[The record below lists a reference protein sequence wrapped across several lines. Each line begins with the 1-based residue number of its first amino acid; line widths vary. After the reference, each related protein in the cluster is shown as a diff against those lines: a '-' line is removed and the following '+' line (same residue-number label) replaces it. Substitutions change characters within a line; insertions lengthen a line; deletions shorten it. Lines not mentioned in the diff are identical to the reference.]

1 MAASRRQSSKYPEG
15 DIEPPHTG
23 GFFDYP
29 GYSNNTYTP
38 ALFDP
43 MGPLPSSW
51 NGADYSSA
59 NDFSSNTANF
69 PSGSA
74 AEEMPLN
81 ATPGSFPPNYGDF
94 SPQGLDDF
102 AWMDHVSLQS
112 LPTQQPTQVAE
123 LSSGQFTWPTTTS
136 PCGTIE
142 NGESTSGPSQ
152 PRDLSRGYRG
162 LPRRKSG
169 YLIKK
174 IDQRSNATFIPPT
187 AGPADPLER
196 WKESPPEGEAAS
208 LSAIKSALENFSAY
222 SGGLQ
227 RPGTPGSGAGELFQ
241 KHRSGSRAPSTASRE
256 SATSV
261 SSQRSNRSGLSA
273 LSNGSQTASDKTSAG
288 VQKKQ
293 AGKKK
298 RSSANDPRIFCCTFC
313 CDKFKNKFDWMR
325 HEKSLHLNLETWA
338 CAPFGG
344 SVVLESTGR
353 AHCAYCNQLDPSLEH
368 LEQHNHGPCQQK
380 MRTFR
385 RKDHLLQHLRLFHR
399 LDVIPLIEDWK
410 RVVTDF
416 TSRCGF
422 CGGRMSTW
430 GERADHLTFHFRKGC
445 TMANW
450 KGDHDFPPDITAQ
463 VTNSVPPYLLYFES
477 RTFVPFSATNRDT
490 NDHLSQM
497 LSRAAFVDAS
507 GVPQVLP
514 ESADT
519 ELQPVQEPQ
528 LDSYIEVL
536 TRHLSH
542 YAQRMMSR
550 GIIPTDEMFQ
560 AEARRLSYD
569 TDDQWDQTVADN
581 LEWLANFRAEQS
593 SKGAFQTP

>member
-1 MAASRRQSSKYPEG
+1 MTAPRRQAAEYPEG
-15 DIEPPHTG
+15 DIEPLHAG
-23 GFFDYP
+23 SFFECLE
-29 GYSNNTYTP
+29 YSNNAYTP

-43 MGPLPSSW
+43 LSPLPSSR
-51 NGADYSSA
+51 NGADYSFA
-59 NDFSSNTANF
+59 NDFGSNAANF
-69 PSGSA
+69 PSENV

-81 ATPGSFPPNYGDF
+81 ATPGSFTPNYGDF
-94 SPQGLDDF
+94 SPQRLDDF
-102 AWMDHVSLQS
+102 AWMDHGSLQS
-112 LPTQQPTQVAE
+112 LPTQQPNQITE

-142 NGESTSGPSQ
+142 DEEPTSKPSL
-152 PRDLSRGYRG
+152 PRNLSRGYRG

-169 YLIKK
+169 YMIQK

-208 LSAIKSALENFSAY
+208 LSAIKNALENFSTY
-222 SGGLQ
+222 SSGPQ
-227 RPGTPGSGAGELFQ
+227 RPGTPGSRAGELFQ

-256 SATSV
+256 SATSI

-273 LSNGSQTASDKTSAG
+273 LSNGSQTASDRTSAG
-288 VQKKQ
+288 
-293 AGKKK
+293 
-298 RSSANDPRIFCCTFC
+298 
-313 CDKFKNKFDWMR
+313 FKNKFDWTR
-325 HEKSLHLNLETWA
+325 HEKSLHLNLEAWA

-368 LEQHNHGPCQQK
+368 LEQHNHGPCQQQK
-380 MRTFR
+380 RTFR

-399 LDVIPLIEDWK
+399 LDVIPLIEEWK

-416 TSRCGF
+416 PSRCGF
-422 CGGRMSTW
+422 CDGRMSTW
-430 GERADHLTFHFRKGC
+430 DERADHLTFHFRKGC

-463 VTNSVPPYLLYFES
+463 VTNSVPPYLLDFES

-497 LSRAAFVDAS
+497 LSRATFVDAS
-507 GVPQVLP
+507 GMPQV
-514 ESADT
+514 
-519 ELQPVQEPQ
+519 ELQPVQEPR
-528 LDSYIEVL
+528 LNSYTEVL
-536 TRHLSH
+536 THHLSH
-542 YAQRMMSR
+542 YAQQMMSR

-569 TDDQWDQTVADN
+569 SEDQWDQTIADN
-581 LEWLANFRAEQS
+581 LEWLAKFRAEQS
-593 SKGAFQTP
+593 SKGAFQTPEQGLMG